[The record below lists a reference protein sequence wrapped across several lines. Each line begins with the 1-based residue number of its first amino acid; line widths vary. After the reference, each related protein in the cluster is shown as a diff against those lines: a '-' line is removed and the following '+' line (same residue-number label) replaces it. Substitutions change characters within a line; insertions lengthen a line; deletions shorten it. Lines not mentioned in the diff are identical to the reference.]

1 MISELRRA
9 CSALKVG
16 RGCREDKP
24 MKVGRGSQEDRPATV
39 KVGSR
44 SFAEVVGTSKA
55 MEKKEEKGS
64 LVSIEAV
71 TGGGLSILGIPA
83 SDYPGREMAPPK
95 SQSLS
100 KTALDSVA
108 LGGCNQKAQGLNR
121 ELEEGVAVH
130 RGSDLPA
137 MRQSAGDVNTRGR
150 VGEACQGKKPQLKGR
165 KESPI
170 NAKQELGI
178 LREWLCQLRGEVEAG
193 LVRVDRVLNKLE
205 IVGPGQVE
213 KINAWIPKPKRKIWH
228 KKKQVGLGL
237 SPSAGKSL
245 FKPRMHMDDGVGSSD
260 GMGSSKGLIS
270 KPNSKL

>member
-108 LGGCNQKAQGLNR
+108 LGGAIR
-121 ELEEGVAVH
+121 
-130 RGSDLPA
+130 R
-137 MRQSAGDVNTRGR
+137 RR
-150 VGEACQGKKPQLKGR
+150 V
-165 KESPI
+165 
-170 NAKQELGI
+170 
-178 LREWLCQLRGEVEAG
+178 
-193 LVRVDRVLNKLE
+193 
-205 IVGPGQVE
+205 
-213 KINAWIPKPKRKIWH
+213 
-228 KKKQVGLGL
+228 
-237 SPSAGKSL
+237 
-245 FKPRMHMDDGVGSSD
+245 
-260 GMGSSKGLIS
+260 
-270 KPNSKL
+270 